1 MIIRKIVEEGS
12 KTFLRELAEQLVS
25 EGASTLLN
33 ATIEAVVEVLKTK
46 KLKEIEMERDNN
58 DS

>member
-12 KTFLRELAEQLVS
+12 KTFLRELAEQLVA